1 MDGAELY
8 SFEDFESHLPIDDS
22 LADTNYTTASG
33 YRLPPS
39 GSVYGAYVAV
49 NKNAE
54 WEDSS
59 LTVER
64 GIRISAQCTQKTS
77 IQYTQRRNPRSQGL
91 YNSTG
96 QVHIQKQDFN
106 DSVYDI
112 KQQSVSLHSLT
123 QPFTGLSKNTAL
135 SHSSELEGENN
146 DHNDNPIVASPFVDK
161 LSVRV
166 HPSDLLN
173 FRCRQSRPQTSYEG
187 KTGYSRSLG
196 NLDRSSTT
204 KERHIPGEFVHSSM
218 RSQLKPRAVSTSNL
232 TPTQRLNEM
241 INLNQ
246 TSSDSDCLLAAMDQ
260 SHFESNGNDTDDVN
274 LLLDMVNSIKP
285 PSRARGNSLNPEL
298 LQMWERKTST
308 KSEEPS
314 STTVRSRG
322 RPYIRP
328 PNKSSGNIPRQVL
341 LSNFPAGKN
350 PREKLTKPIASSQSS
365 IISANH
371 SNNMVRSRTTPSL
384 NTVGSDE
391 QEETDSSS
399 AVRLGGRQ
407 QSVPSLSISGNGAAW
422 RVEDEETSIPAPMP
436 SLEDTPFSKSS
447 SQLYYP
453 NTSTAACDGDKKVR
467 GNGGSS
473 SFSKLARRLSQK
485 GERRNTIVEHTTPIA
500 RKPAID
506 KSEIRKAHSLES
518 LHPETTEE
526 DQVNSAIPASPSLQN
541 RLQRTLSS
549 KKRGSSSSE
558 SDGSGSKVEKDK
570 NRRTSKANF
579 SDITALFDAVHNQE
593 VDRAKYI
600 LDCNGL
606 DINAVNSDDFTPL
619 DVAIMVHNTAM
630 AKLLLAF
637 GARENPKYLHKDARA
652 SKLNTLINE
661 AERQVQELTSRAV
674 NNTGS
679 SQSVNK
685 ETDKRLRDWEW
696 KHRLFRRMKATFEHA
711 RPPEPPQNVNISVTS
726 SSSISVQFDEPSN
739 NNLGVITRY
748 KIEWSVQED
757 FSQCSGEHILYNNT
771 NLSYKIQGLVAG
783 KRYFVRVS
791 AFNLKGFGI
800 PQLATPPFAIPS
812 CWRDRD
818 GRKSRTSGQMKVL
831 EDLFKEVKDA
841 RLPHSVELKTNSP
854 KSSPNQVRKTMKK
867 SIKNF
872 FQFAPKFHKLLK
884 RAVYVCTLLYSED
897 KVLVTTE
904 DHLPIVE
911 VDDNYPSNMYQDF
924 LWFMKVACTWEDVD
938 VLRGD
943 LEKALSTSPSLMF
956 RNKLLQA
963 VALMQT
969 TLGIQ
974 DLGQVY
980 YEPIRD
986 DNGSTI
992 FVLVKHIK
1000 DSRSVQSASLK
1011 WLNLGRV
1018 QKRRSV
1024 CFENPT
1030 ASEILLSS
1038 IPEKIFFSQVN
1049 QMPHEKGLYLGY
1061 MKLRSSVDTIRIQVQ
1076 AKSPNVLPCVK
1087 VRDNSNVT
1095 QDEWDWLYQLNT
1107 SKVTKPVTKVQE
1119 EFQLQLADAARTL
1132 AKKIGVS
1139 EEETLKHR
1147 LCDYEVIDLND
1158 EVSFIIMV
1166 PPVSD
1171 VCTGPGHLDNNFMRG
1186 SEYVSLPVQVFE
1198 MVHTTTYHN
1207 DFIRYY
1213 SRLSS
1218 ILEME
1223 NLLAQ
1228 QSVREAFH
1236 TVEMNDAKQRQQQI
1250 ADFQQT
1256 LESAWKGTR
1265 WIMDV
1270 IQYARDKQLKG
1281 GVPLSVLFAPPPSP
1295 VETQAMDTLSKGKG
1309 LSHDKDKHDSKYSSR
1324 KISRANIGILRVYP
1338 AYDTGLA
1345 SGTSVKLQVTTRTSS
1360 REIIN
1365 LVIEQLNK
1373 AIQVRGLEAH
1383 IYPDEEWQNFG
1394 LVAAIS
1400 GKEHSLPD
1408 DFNPLVLQN
1417 PWTKGKLYI
1426 KHKEKTKIKIKSNS
1440 MV

>member
-1 MDGAELY
+1 MKERVQERWL
-8 SFEDFESHLPIDDS
+8 
-22 LADTNYTTASG
+22 
-33 YRLPPS
+33 
-39 GSVYGAYVAV
+39 VALKKV
-49 NKNAE
+49 
-54 WEDSS
+54 
-59 LTVER
+59 
-64 GIRISAQCTQKTS
+64 I
-77 IQYTQRRNPRSQGL
+77 RRNR
-91 YNSTG
+91 
-96 QVHIQKQDFN
+96 VICKQ
-106 DSVYDI
+106 
-112 KQQSVSLHSLT
+112 
-123 QPFTGLSKNTAL
+123 
-135 SHSSELEGENN
+135 
-146 DHNDNPIVASPFVDK
+146 
-161 LSVRV
+161 
-166 HPSDLLN
+166 
-173 FRCRQSRPQTSYEG
+173 
-187 KTGYSRSLG
+187 
-196 NLDRSSTT
+196 
-204 KERHIPGEFVHSSM
+204 
-218 RSQLKPRAVSTSNL
+218 
-232 TPTQRLNEM
+232 
-241 INLNQ
+241 
-246 TSSDSDCLLAAMDQ
+246 
-260 SHFESNGNDTDDVN
+260 HF
-274 LLLDMVNSIKP
+274 L
-285 PSRARGNSLNPEL
+285 
-298 LQMWERKTST
+298 
-308 KSEEPS
+308 
-314 STTVRSRG
+314 
-322 RPYIRP
+322 
-328 PNKSSGNIPRQVL
+328 
-341 LSNFPAGKN
+341 
-350 PREKLTKPIASSQSS
+350 
-365 IISANH
+365 
-371 SNNMVRSRTTPSL
+371 
-384 NTVGSDE
+384 
-391 QEETDSSS
+391 
-399 AVRLGGRQ
+399 
-407 QSVPSLSISGNGAAW
+407 GAAW
-422 RVEDEETSIPAPMP
+422 RLEDEESGNPAPAP
-436 SLEDTPFSKSS
+436 SLDDTPFSKSS

-453 NTSTAACDGDKKVR
+453 NTTATSSDGDKKSKL
-467 GNGGSS
+467 NGSAS
-473 SFSKLARRLSQK
+473 SFTKLARRLSQK
-485 GERRNTIVEHTTPIA
+485 GDRRNTIVEHIPPNIR
-500 RKPAID
+500 RKSTVDGP
-506 KSEIRKAHSLES
+506 ELRKAHSLES
-518 LHPETTEE
+518 LHLESTESKE
-526 DQVNSAIPASPSLQN
+526 NSQVPVSPSLQN
-541 RLQRTLSS
+541 RLQRTLSG
-549 KKRGSSSSE
+549 KKRGSTSSE
-558 SDGSGSKVEKDK
+558 SEGSGTKVEKDK
-570 NRRTSKANF
+570 NRRSSKANF

-593 VDRAKYI
+593 IDRAKFI

-606 DINAVNSDDFTPL
+606 DINAVNVDDFTPL
-619 DVAIMVHNTAM
+619 DIAIMVHNLAM
-630 AKLLLAF
+630 AKLLLTF

-661 AERQVQELTSRAV
+661 ADRQVQELTSRTV

-696 KHRLFRRMKATFEHA
+696 KHRLFRKMKATFEHA
-711 RPPEPPQNVNISVTS
+711 RPPEPPQNVTICVTS
-726 SSSISVQFDEPSN
+726 SSSILVEFDEPTN
-739 NNLGVITRY
+739 NNSGVITRY
-748 KIEWSVQED
+748 KIEWSLQED
-757 FSQCSGEHILYNNT
+757 FSQCSGEHILYNST
-771 NLSYKIQGLVAG
+771 NLSYKIQGLIAG
-783 KRYFVRVS
+783 KCYYVRVS
-791 AFNLKGFGI
+791 AFNMKGFGI
-800 PQLATPPFAIPS
+800 AQISTPPSAIPS

-818 GRKSRTSGQMKVL
+818 GRKSRSCGQMKVL
-831 EDLFKEVKDA
+831 EELFKEVKDA
-841 RLPHSVELKTNSP
+841 RLPDSIELKTNSP

-872 FQFAPKFHKLLK
+872 FQFAPKFHKQLK

-904 DHLPIVE
+904 DQLPIIE
-911 VDDNYPSNMYQDF
+911 VDDNYPSNMHQDF

-963 VALMQT
+963 VSQMQT

-986 DNGSTI
+986 HNGSTL

-1000 DSRSVQSASLK
+1000 DSKSVQSTSLK
-1011 WLNLGRV
+1011 WLNLSRV

-1030 ASEILLSS
+1030 ASENLLSS

-1049 QMPHEKGLYLGY
+1049 QMPQEKGLYLGY

-1076 AKSPNVLPCVK
+1076 AKAPNVLPCIK
-1087 VRDNSNVT
+1087 IRDNSNVS
-1095 QDEWDWLYQLNT
+1095 QDEWDWLYKLNT
-1107 SKVTKPVTKVQE
+1107 CKVTKPVTKLQE
-1119 EFQLQLADAARTL
+1119 EFQLQLADAARLL
-1132 AKKIGVS
+1132 AKRIGVT

-1147 LCDYEVIDLND
+1147 LCDLEVIDLND

-1171 VCTGPGHLDNNFMRG
+1171 VCTGPGNLDTFMKG
-1186 SEYVSLPVQVFE
+1186 NEYVSLPVQVFE

-1207 DFIRYY
+1207 DFIRCY

-1228 QSVREAFH
+1228 QSVREAFKA
-1236 TVEMNDAKQRQQQI
+1236 EELNEAKQRQQQI

-1295 VETQAMDTLSKGKG
+1295 VESQTTDSKGKG
-1309 LSHDKDKHDSKYSSR
+1309 SLDKNDSKFGSR

-1345 SGTSVKLQVTTRTSS
+1345 PGTSVKLQVTTRTSS

-1400 GKEHSLPD
+1400 GKEHWLPD

-1426 KHKEKTKIKIKSNS
+1426 KHKDKNKMKIKSNS